1 MVLWILRKLK
11 LHIKFKPME
20 ILKLG
25 SAFTLLALGT
35 STACL
40 PLAAAF
46 VISGLAIGATLK

>member
-1 MVLWILRKLK
+1 
-11 LHIKFKPME
+11 ME

-35 STACL
+35 STACI

-46 VISGLAIGATLK
+46 VIGGLAVGATLK